1 MLLLGGLAPLCIAKF
16 LLDALLL
23 LVLMQKREK
32 AGALFRKP
40 RFADD
45 AGTRISKGVDLIH
58 IHPARDKDL
67 NQAIVAVGPARLGVI
82 GSGRTRDASA
92 HRREHRHP
100 AHRCTTCSCNVA
112 FSILIPASLF
122 CRVLRPAALNS
133 AEDAAQQRQSTYDQ
147 CGRSAAIFRCCG
159 GSGGGWAFALQITC
173 RR

>member
-67 NQAIVAVGPARLGVI
+67 NQAIVAVGPAGAHWCIESIFVPCILLFLDNLPSLLRVTKLLL
-82 GSGRTRDASA
+82 DALLLLVLMQK
-92 HRREHRHP
+92 RE
-100 AHRCTTCSCNVA
+100 
-112 FSILIPASLF
+112 
-122 CRVLRPAALNS
+122 
-133 AEDAAQQRQSTYDQ
+133 
-147 CGRSAAIFRCCG
+147 
-159 GSGGGWAFALQITC
+159 
-173 RR
+173 